1 MCYIK
6 IIVNFKKTAPDP
18 LYSLHLYVD
27 IKVTR
32 TSFFLGGYHPTLKL
46 SGIPTF
52 TFIISL
58 THRMDNI

>member
-32 TSFFLGGYHPTLKL
+32 PSFFLGGVSSYFEALWYPYLYFYHKSNT
-46 SGIPTF
+46 
-52 TFIISL
+52 
-58 THRMDNI
+58 